1 MKTSRARR
9 YHARRVGNF
18 DGSHGAHEIDP
29 RQRQRHLVFSRAS
42 RTRDPT
48 VHRLQVRSRPGGR
61 EGELKMIPTPPGPVV
76 EKALARGTRA
86 RTGGWLLVTAGLCM
100 LLFALIGGALPL
112 SELFALGRD
121 TVLPPDVPAG
131 VVAGLSPLDLFQL
144 ALALFVGLA
153 FKRFLD

>member
-1 MKTSRARR
+1 
-9 YHARRVGNF
+9 
-18 DGSHGAHEIDP
+18 
-29 RQRQRHLVFSRAS
+29 
-42 RTRDPT
+42 
-48 VHRLQVRSRPGGR
+48 
-61 EGELKMIPTPPGPVV
+61 MIPTPPGPVA

-100 LLFALIGGALPL
+100 LLFGGALPL

-121 TVLPPDVPAG
+121 NVLPPDVPAG

>member
-1 MKTSRARR
+1 
-9 YHARRVGNF
+9 
-18 DGSHGAHEIDP
+18 
-29 RQRQRHLVFSRAS
+29 
-42 RTRDPT
+42 
-48 VHRLQVRSRPGGR
+48 
-61 EGELKMIPTPPGPVV
+61 MIPTPPGPVV

-86 RTGGWLLVTAGLCM
+86 GTSGWLLVTAGLCM
-100 LLFALIGGALPL
+100 LLFALIGGSLPL

>member
-1 MKTSRARR
+1 
-9 YHARRVGNF
+9 
-18 DGSHGAHEIDP
+18 
-29 RQRQRHLVFSRAS
+29 
-42 RTRDPT
+42 
-48 VHRLQVRSRPGGR
+48 
-61 EGELKMIPTPPGPVV
+61 MIPTPPGPVA